1 MQIDYKKL
9 IKKYETNLVDK
20 LRGFGEEDF
29 LNFWVPASD
38 DLTSIINLIDA
49 LYESKFYKIQII
61 NLDLSDSDIKELK
74 KFTNIA
80 IKTITKDS
88 IDINIIPKKYVEF
101 KEKNRKISNSLHNKK
116 FFEEIDTLEDLDIN
130 ENIDEFYLNAS
141 SGIKIKNKILEYPSI
156 KNSKYNYF
164 EINFSNNQ
172 KLVYAIDIA
181 TQKIKFANHISLENT
196 RITKILDLFCDLILE
211 KDFQEMSEHSCIYLE
226 HELRLL
232 SKEKRSLKGIYLPTN
247 SGGLFNYINK
257 NIRENFKIFTEKN
270 NINLKIN
277 KEYYS
282 GEKEWNEKSEDQKKI
297 VVKEVL
303 EKHIFRQF
311 NINDEDIKLN
321 RIIQN
326 NRLEFI
332 LSSNLKK
339 DYQDNKLFKI
349 EEILKNKIDKSI
361 ELFSMEEIDSN
372 KLRLSNAPKSI

>member
-38 DLTSIINLIDA
+38 DLNSIINLIDA

-61 NLDLSDSDIKELK
+61 NLDLSDPDIKELK

-211 KDFQEMSEHSCIYLE
+211 KDFQEM
-226 HELRLL
+226 
-232 SKEKRSLKGIYLPTN
+232 
-247 SGGLFNYINK
+247 
-257 NIRENFKIFTEKN
+257 
-270 NINLKIN
+270 
-277 KEYYS
+277 
-282 GEKEWNEKSEDQKKI
+282 
-297 VVKEVL
+297 
-303 EKHIFRQF
+303 
-311 NINDEDIKLN
+311 
-321 RIIQN
+321 
-326 NRLEFI
+326 
-332 LSSNLKK
+332 
-339 DYQDNKLFKI
+339 
-349 EEILKNKIDKSI
+349 
-361 ELFSMEEIDSN
+361 
-372 KLRLSNAPKSI
+372 

>member
-1 MQIDYKKL
+1 MQIDFKKL
-9 IKKYETNLVDK
+9 IKKYESNLVDK
-20 LRGFGEEDF
+20 LRGFGEEEF

-38 DLTSIINLIDA
+38 DLNSIINLIDA

-61 NLDLSDSDIKELK
+61 NLDLSNSDINELK
-74 KFTNIA
+74 KFMNIA
-80 IKTITKDS
+80 INTISKDS
-88 IDINIIPKKYVEF
+88 IDVNIIPKKYIDF
-101 KEKNRKISNSLHNKK
+101 KEKNRKISSNFNKK
-116 FFEEIDTLEDLDIN
+116 KLFKEIDSLEALNIN
-130 ENIDEFYLNAS
+130 ESIDEFYLNAS
-141 SGIKIKNKILEYPSI
+141 NEIKIKNKISEYPATT
-156 KNSKYNYF
+156 NPNYNYF

-172 KLVYAIDIA
+172 KLVYAIDIS
-181 TQKIKFANHISLENT
+181 TQKIKFAKHISLDET
-196 RITKILDLFCDLILE
+196 KISKILDLFCDLILE

-232 SKEKRSLKGIYLPTN
+232 SKEKRGVKGIYLPTN

-257 NIRENFKIFTEKN
+257 NIRENFKIFTEQN
-270 NINLKIN
+270 NINPKIN
-277 KEYYS
+277 KEYFS
-282 GEKEWNEKSEDQKKI
+282 GEKEWNKKTEDQKKI
-297 VVKEVL
+297 VVKEIL
-303 EKHIFRQF
+303 EKYIFRQF
-311 NINDEDIKLN
+311 NLNDEDIKLN

-339 DYQDNKLFKI
+339 DYEDNKLFKI